1 MAAVHTEKA
10 HGLRNNELF
19 GDLAA
24 WKLAH
29 SGDNSL
35 QLERLYR
42 NMREVRCR
50 ELTQRQQELLT
61 MRYDEGLSVTEI
73 ARQKG
78 ISCSTVSRTLAR
90 GRDKLRKYLQYTF

>member
-1 MAAVHTEKA
+1 MAAVHTERA
-10 HGLRNNELF
+10 HALRNNELF

-29 SGDNSL
+29 SEDNSL

-42 NMREVRCR
+42 NMREVRSR

-61 MRYDEGLSVTEI
+61 LHYDEGLTVTEI
-73 ARQKG
+73 ARQQG
-78 ISCSTVSRTLAR
+78 ISCSAVSRTLAR
-90 GRDKLRKYLQYTF
+90 GRDKLRKYLQYAF